1 MTLPS
6 FFAAAISSGVIAVG
20 GGAAAEA
27 GEANT
32 VLAAT
37 APVALS
43 TSRLE
48 NPESPLC
55 RIARFLLIST
65 FLLRQ
70 DLWRQD
76 LWRRDLWRRDLPRR
90 DLAAR
95 PASQAAPGS
104 ARAAIGARPS
114 RPVG

>member
-70 DLWRQD
+70 DLWR
-76 LWRRDLWRRDLPRR
+76 RDLPRR

-114 RPVG
+114 RPVGCSRPAP